1 MTDLLE
7 NIFGTLFRPASTFRR
22 MLEERT
28 SVITAAIIVLIAC
41 ICSGAGSILT
51 QSVFMSMFAEFPGF
65 EPATAPSFEEMMFS
79 PTASMTLSVV
89 GGFISWVVITGILH
103 VVAKILGGKG
113 AFTEMLVLM
122 GFAMLPNIFQAP
134 IGLIA
139 IFSGGL
145 AGALI
150 AIGLG
155 GILAIWVLI
164 LDVLAIREAHKFSTG
179 RAIATLVLPF
189 VVLMV
194 LVFILIIV
202 GIFLISML

>member
-1 MTDLLE
+1 MADLLE
-7 NIFGTLFRPASTFRR
+7 NIFGTLFSPASTFRR
-22 MLEERT
+22 MSEERT
-28 SVITAAIIVLIAC
+28 AVTTAAIVVLIAC
-41 ICSGAGSILT
+41 ICSGAGGLLT
-51 QSVFMSMFAEFPGF
+51 QSAFMSLFAELPGF
-65 EPATAPSFEEMMFS
+65 EEMTFS
-79 PTASMTLSVV
+79 PIASMTISVV
-89 GGFISWVVITGILH
+89 VGFILWVVITGILH
-103 VVAKILGGKG
+103 VVAKILGGTG

-139 IFSGGL
+139 LFYGGL
-145 AGALI
+145 TGAFI

-194 LVFILIIV
+194 LVFVLIIV
-202 GIFLISML
+202 AIFLISMP

>member
-1 MTDLLE
+1 
-7 NIFGTLFRPASTFRR
+7 
-22 MLEERT
+22 
-28 SVITAAIIVLIAC
+28 
-41 ICSGAGSILT
+41 
-51 QSVFMSMFAEFPGF
+51 MSMFAEFP
-65 EPATAPSFEEMMFS
+65 AFEEMMFS
-79 PTASMTLSVV
+79 PIASMTLSVV
-89 GGFISWVVITGILH
+89 FGFILWVVITGILH

-139 IFSGGL
+139 ILSGGL
-145 AGALI
+145 AGAFI
-150 AIGLG
+150 AMGLG

>member
-1 MTDLLE
+1 MADLLE
-7 NIFGTLFRPASTFRR
+7 NIFGTLFSPASTFRR
-22 MLEERT
+22 MLEEKT
-28 SVITAAIIVLIAC
+28 SVTLAAIVVLIAC

-51 QSVFMSMFAEFPGF
+51 QSAFMSLFAEFPGF
-65 EPATAPSFEEMMFS
+65 EEMVFS
-79 PTASMTLSVV
+79 PIASMTMSVV
-89 GGFISWVVITGILH
+89 VGFIGWVVIAGILH

-194 LVFILIIV
+194 LAFILIIV

>member
-1 MTDLLE
+1 MADLLE
-7 NIFGTLFRPASTFRR
+7 NIFGTLFSPASTFRR
-22 MLEERT
+22 MSEERT
-28 SVITAAIIVLIAC
+28 SVTIAAIVVLIAC

-51 QSVFMSMFAEFPGF
+51 QSAFMSLFAEFPGF
-65 EPATAPSFEEMMFS
+65 EEMMFS
-79 PTASMTLSVV
+79 PIASMTLSVV
-89 GGFISWVVITGILH
+89 VGFIGWVVIAGIFH

-145 AGALI
+145 AEAWI

-164 LDVLAIREAHKFSTG
+164 LDILAIREAHKFSTG

-194 LVFILIIV
+194 LAFILIIV
-202 GIFLISML
+202 AIFLISML

>member
-1 MTDLLE
+1 MADLLE
-7 NIFGTLFRPASTFRR
+7 NIFGTLFSPASTFRR

-28 SVITAAIIVLIAC
+28 SVTTAAIVVLIAC

-51 QSVFMSMFAEFPGF
+51 QSAFMSMFAEFPGF
-65 EPATAPSFEEMMFS
+65 EPVGPGFEEMMFS
-79 PTASMTLSVV
+79 PIASMTLSVV
-89 GGFISWVVITGILH
+89 FGFILWVVIAGILH
-103 VVAKILGGKG
+103 VVAKVLGGKG
-113 AFTEMLVLM
+113 AFTETLVLM

-145 AGALI
+145 TGAFI
-150 AIGLG
+150 AMGLG

-164 LDVLAIREAHKFSTG
+164 LDVLAIREAHKFSMG

-194 LVFILIIV
+194 LAFILIIV
-202 GIFLISML
+202 GIFLISMP

>member
-1 MTDLLE
+1 MADLLE
-7 NIFGTLFRPASTFRR
+7 NISGTLFSPASTFRR

-28 SVITAAIIVLIAC
+28 SVTIAAIVVLIAC

-51 QSVFMSMFAEFPGF
+51 QSAFMSLFAEFPGF
-65 EPATAPSFEEMMFS
+65 EEMVFS
-79 PTASMTLSVV
+79 PIASMTMSVV
-89 GGFISWVVITGILH
+89 VGFILWVVIAGIFH

-194 LVFILIIV
+194 LVFVLIIV

>member
-1 MTDLLE
+1 MTNLLE
-7 NIFGTLFRPASTFRR
+7 NIFGTFFIPASTFRR

-28 SVITAAIIVLIAC
+28 SVITAAIVVLIAC
-41 ICSGAGSILT
+41 VCSGVGSILT
-51 QSVFMSMFAEFPGF
+51 QSVFISLLAEFSGF
-65 EPATAPSFEEMMFS
+65 EPAGLGLEEMMFS

-89 GGFISWVVITGILH
+89 GGFISWVVIAGILH
-103 VVAKILGGKG
+103 LVAKVLGGKG

-122 GFAMLPNIFQAP
+122 GFATLPNIFQAP

-139 IFSGGL
+139 ILSGGL
-145 AGALI
+145 AGAFI
-150 AIGLG
+150 ALSLG
-155 GILAIWVLI
+155 SVLGIWVLI

-194 LVFILIIV
+194 LVFIILVIS
-202 GIFLISML
+202 IFLISMP

>member
-1 MTDLLE
+1 M
-7 NIFGTLFRPASTFRR
+7 S
-22 MLEERT
+22 EERT
-28 SVITAAIIVLIAC
+28 SVTIAAIVVLIAC
-41 ICSGAGSILT
+41 ICSGAWSILT
-51 QSVFMSMFAEFPGF
+51 QSVFMSLFAEFPGF
-65 EPATAPSFEEMMFS
+65 EPVGPGFEEMMFS
-79 PTASMTLSVV
+79 PIASMTMSVV
-89 GGFISWVVITGILH
+89 VGFILWVVIAGIFH
-103 VVAKILGGKG
+103 VVAKILGGTG

-139 IFSGGL
+139 ILSGGL
-145 AGALI
+145 TGAFI
-150 AIGLG
+150 AIG
-155 GILAIWVLI
+155 

-194 LVFILIIV
+194 LVFVLIIV

>member
-1 MTDLLE
+1 MADLLE
-7 NIFGTLFRPASTFRR
+7 NIFGTLFSPASTFRR
-22 MLEERT
+22 MSEERT
-28 SVITAAIIVLIAC
+28 SVTIAAIVVLIAC

-51 QSVFMSMFAEFPGF
+51 QSAFMSLFAEFPGF
-65 EPATAPSFEEMMFS
+65 EEMVFS
-79 PTASMTLSVV
+79 PIASMTMSVV
-89 GGFISWVVITGILH
+89 GGFIGWVVIAGILH

-145 AGALI
+145 AGAFI
-150 AIGLG
+150 AIGLV

-164 LDVLAIREAHKFSTG
+164 LDVLAIREAHRFSTG

-202 GIFLISML
+202 GIFLISMP

>member
-7 NIFGTLFRPASTFRR
+7 NIFGTLFSPASTFRR

-28 SVITAAIIVLIAC
+28 SVTIAAIVVLIAC

-65 EPATAPSFEEMMFS
+65 EEMMFS
-79 PTASMTLSVV
+79 PSASMTISVV
-89 GGFISWVVITGILH
+89 FGFILWVVIAGILH

-113 AFTEMLVLM
+113 AFTEMLVLL

-139 IFSGGL
+139 FLSGGL
-145 AGALI
+145 TGAFI

-189 VVLMV
+189 VVLIV
-194 LVFILIIV
+194 LAFILIIAA
-202 GIFLISML
+202 IFLISML

>member
-1 MTDLLE
+1 
-7 NIFGTLFRPASTFRR
+7 

-28 SVITAAIIVLIAC
+28 AVTTAAIVVLIAC

-51 QSVFMSMFAEFPGF
+51 QSAFMSMFAEFPGF
-65 EPATAPSFEEMMFS
+65 EEMVFS
-79 PTASMTLSVV
+79 PSASMTMSVV
-89 GGFISWVVITGILH
+89 FGFILWVVIAGILH

-122 GFAMLPNIFQAP
+122 GFAMLPNIFLAP
-134 IGLIA
+134 ISLIA

-145 AGALI
+145 TGAFI

-155 GILAIWVLI
+155 GILAIWILI

-179 RAIATLVLPF
+179 RAIATLVIPF

-194 LVFILIIV
+194 LVFVLIIAA
-202 GIFLISML
+202 IFLISML

>member
-7 NIFGTLFRPASTFRR
+7 NIFGTLFSPASTFRR
-22 MLEERT
+22 MSEERT
-28 SVITAAIIVLIAC
+28 SVTIAAIVVLIAC

-51 QSVFMSMFAEFPGF
+51 QSAFMSLFAEFPGF
-65 EPATAPSFEEMMFS
+65 EPASPGFEEMMFS
-79 PTASMTLSVV
+79 PIASMTISVV
-89 GGFISWVVITGILH
+89 FGFILWVVIAGILH

-139 IFSGGL
+139 FLSGGL
-145 AGALI
+145 TGAFI

-155 GILAIWVLI
+155 GVLAIWVLI

-189 VVLMV
+189 AVLVV

-202 GIFLISML
+202 AIFLISML

>member
-1 MTDLLE
+1 MADLLE
-7 NIFGTLFRPASTFRR
+7 NIFGTLFSPASTFKR
-22 MLEERT
+22 MSEERT
-28 SVITAAIIVLIAC
+28 SVTIAAIVVLIAC

-51 QSVFMSMFAEFPGF
+51 QSAFMSMFAEFPGF
-65 EPATAPSFEEMMFS
+65 EEMMFS
-79 PTASMTLSVV
+79 PIASMTLSVV
-89 GGFISWVVITGILH
+89 VGFIGWVVIAGIFH

-145 AGALI
+145 TGAFI

-164 LDVLAIREAHKFSTG
+164 LYVLAIREAHKFSTG

-194 LVFILIIV
+194 LVFVLIIV
-202 GIFLISML
+202 AIFLISML

>member
-1 MTDLLE
+1 MADLLE
-7 NIFGTLFRPASTFRR
+7 NIFGTLFSPASTFGR

-28 SVITAAIIVLIAC
+28 SVTIAAIVVLIAC

-51 QSVFMSMFAEFPGF
+51 QSAFMSLFAEFPGF
-65 EPATAPSFEEMMFS
+65 EEMVFS
-79 PTASMTLSVV
+79 PIASMTMSVV
-89 GGFISWVVITGILH
+89 VGFIGWVVIAGIFH

-145 AGALI
+145 TGALI

-155 GILAIWVLI
+155 GILAIWILI

-194 LVFILIIV
+194 LAFILIIV

>member
-1 MTDLLE
+1 MADLLE
-7 NIFGTLFRPASTFRR
+7 NIFGTLFSPASTFRR
-22 MLEERT
+22 MSEERT
-28 SVITAAIIVLIAC
+28 SVTIAAIVVLIAC

-51 QSVFMSMFAEFPGF
+51 QSAFMSLFAEFPGF
-65 EPATAPSFEEMMFS
+65 EEMMFS
-79 PTASMTLSVV
+79 PIASMTLSVV
-89 GGFISWVVITGILH
+89 VGFIGWVVIAGIFH

-139 IFSGGL
+139 ILSGGL

-164 LDVLAIREAHKFSTG
+164 LDILAIREAHKFSTG

-194 LVFILIIV
+194 LAFILIIV
-202 GIFLISML
+202 AIFLISML